1 VPVYVSTCSTGVR
14 MNIEK
19 YMHHGAEV
27 SVQTELKGKHRA
39 HCLCYGCEH
48 FKPGQCVI
56 AEAVYANCVAHN
68 IVTPVWECPKFEAK
82 K

>member
-1 VPVYVSTCSTGVR
+1 
-14 MNIEK
+14 MNVEK
-19 YMHHGAEV
+19 YLHHGAEV

-48 FKPGQCVI
+48 FKPTEPDRQCKI
-56 AEAVYANCVAHN
+56 AQVVYANCVAHN
-68 IVTPVWECPKFEAK
+68 LVTPVYECAKFEAK